1 MVSRKR
7 HIAKTLTWRILAT
20 TDTFIIT
27 FLLSK
32 FFGIEQAVEVATGVA
47 LLEVITKMF
56 LYYFHERL
64 WYNHIHFGIDK
75 KNDKK

>member
-64 WYNHIHFGIDK
+64 WYNHINFGVDK
-75 KNDKK
+75 KNDKE

>member
-7 HIAKTLTWRILAT
+7 HIAKTLTWRVLAT

-47 LLEVITKMF
+47 LLEVVTKMF

-64 WYNHIHFGIDK
+64 WYNYINFGVDK
-75 KNDKK
+75 KNDKE